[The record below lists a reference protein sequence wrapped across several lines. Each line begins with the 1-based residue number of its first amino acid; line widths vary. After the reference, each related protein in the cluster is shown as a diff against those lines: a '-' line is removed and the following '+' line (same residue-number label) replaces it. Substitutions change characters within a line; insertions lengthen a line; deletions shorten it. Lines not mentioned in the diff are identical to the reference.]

1 MSAQGVRPRYPMRRN
16 RLRELLRAGEP
27 SLGTH
32 VMGAWPTVIE
42 LVGQTGHWD
51 YVEFVAEYAPWTLHD
66 LDNIGRAVELF
77 PDFSAMVKVEQ
88 DLRGHLTMRAIGSG
102 IQNVLFADIRTADD
116 ARACVRA
123 ARPEH
128 PDFGGRIGVGMRRD
142 SRTLAHVGD
151 REWIEALG
159 DTVVAV
165 MIEKKQAMED
175 LESILAVDGIDMVQF
190 GPADYAVSMGV
201 ERTHPSV
208 FEAEAHLIETAQRL
222 GVAVRAEPPSA
233 AAAERYAE
241 MGVRHFCVN
250 HDLGIL
256 YEWFSKEGA
265 RMRQLLGSDV
275 KISQARD
282 SEFLY

>member
-1 MSAQGVRPRYPMRRN
+1 MRRN

-27 SLGTH
+27 SLATH
-32 VMGAWPTVIE
+32 VMSTWPTIVE

-77 PDFSAMVKVEQ
+77 PDFSAMVKIDQ
-88 DLRGHLTMRAIGSG
+88 HMRGHLAMRAIGSG
-102 IQNVLFADIRTADD
+102 IQNVLFADVRTADD

-123 ARPEH
+123 VRPEH
-128 PDFGGRIGVGMRRD
+128 PDFGGRLGVGMRRD

-151 REWIEALG
+151 QDWIEALR

-165 MIEKKQAMED
+165 MIEKKQAVED

-190 GPADYAVSMGV
+190 GPADYAVSLGV
-201 ERTHPSV
+201 ERAHPGV
-208 FEAEAHLIETAQRL
+208 AEAEQHLIESAQRR

-233 AAAERYAE
+233 AAAKRYLD

-256 YEWFSKEGA
+256 HEWFTTEGA
-265 RMRQLLGSDV
+265 RLRELLAGDAEVSH
-275 KISQARD
+275 ARNT
-282 SEFLY
+282 EFLY